1 MTKPEIDPERIAA
14 LLDGR
19 LSGHE
24 REVLLSELAS
34 SPEQLAL
41 LADASMIAQEL
52 RLNSSSPDSGPA
64 ADNRD
69 GVRRLVA
76 TEAAAPQ
83 PSLIKARQRR
93 WTPAWSAAVAAA
105 LLIVIAPWVLRRAG
119 FRSESA
125 APGGSSIARVE
136 PSIPV
141 GWDGTPWSVTRG
153 ASAALTPKARA
164 VRVGARL
171 ADLELTIVAGDSAA
185 RGIVDDV
192 IALVEGV
199 PLSGSVTQVYE
210 ALRDSIGVAPSQLT
224 PLVQRGYDGVSA
236 LLGRSD
242 VALGTWLETARI
254 AAARKNSAFFT
265 SAQTRQMLRDL
276 NATALDQQTQGAL
289 SRVAAMLPVSTAT
302 DWSSLEAETTELLR
316 ASAR

>member
-41 LADASMIAQEL
+41 LADASMIAEEL
-52 RLNSSSPDSGPA
+52 RLSSSPPDSGSA

-69 GVRRLVA
+69 AIRRLVA
-76 TEAAAPQ
+76 TEAAAPHL
-83 PSLIKARQRR
+83 SLVTARQRR
-93 WTPAWSAAVAAA
+93 WKPAWSAAVAAA
-105 LLIVIAPWVLRRAG
+105 LLIVIAPWVLRRSG
-119 FRSESA
+119 FRGESA
-125 APGGSSIARVE
+125 VPGGSAIARVE

-153 ASAALTPKARA
+153 ASAALTPRARA

-171 ADLELTIVAGDSAA
+171 ADLELTVAAGDSVS
-185 RGIVDDV
+185 RGIVDDI

-210 ALRDSIGVAPSQLT
+210 VLRDSIGVAPSQLT
-224 PLVQRGYDGVSA
+224 PLVERGYDGVSA

-242 VALGTWLETARI
+242 VALGRWLETARI
-254 AAARKNSAFFT
+254 AAVRRNNAFFT
-265 SAQTRQMLRDL
+265 SAQTTQMLRDL
-276 NATALDQQTQGAL
+276 KATAVGQQAQDAL

-302 DWSSLEAETTELLR
+302 DWSSLEAATTELLR